1 MEKWIWDFSQSEEE
15 HMGTTP
21 TVQDNTVCITVSP
34 LWLDEPTEALKGYV
48 GLTVVGWCDNLS
60 ETYK

>member
-1 MEKWIWDFSQSEEE
+1 
-15 HMGTTP
+15 MGTTP
-21 TVQDNTVCITVSP
+21 TVQDSTVSITVSP